1 MTPLT
6 SRTWKRIG
14 LAILLVVLTALLAL
28 RYAGVTVMENLS
40 ARSASSS
47 SVEAER
53 AGVLVA
59 RPALR
64 DSTVRI
70 GTTEARVLDIWYEQ
84 ETRLEYTLLV
94 RPRKVPL
101 GRVRLV
107 AHVRLP
113 PRGRWDGSLLAL
125 SGVEDTDT
133 LRIYG
138 TSAGNGTPLRREF
151 TLSAVPYV
159 VDTLRL
165 VWEDG

>member
-6 SRTWKRIG
+6 SRTWKRIR

-28 RYAGVTVMENLS
+28 RYVSVTVWANYS
-40 ARSASSS
+40 AGWASSS

-53 AGVLVA
+53 TGVLVA

-64 DSTVRI
+64 DSTIRI
-70 GTTEARVLDIWYEQ
+70 GKAEARVLDIWYEQ
-84 ETRLEYTLLV
+84 ETRLRYTLLV
-94 RPRKVPL
+94 RPRKVQL

-107 AHVRLP
+107 AHVLMPTRTYKY
-113 PRGRWDGSLLAL
+113 GSLLAL

-133 LRIYG
+133 LRIERETG
-138 TSAGNGTPLRREF
+138 TGTPTRRELM
-151 TLSAVPYV
+151 LSAVPYV
-159 VDTLRL
+159 ADTLRL